1 MGRNKK
7 KNLETA
13 EKKPSL
19 LPYALLIIELF
30 IVFIL
35 PMKFASISCLPEV
48 AMLYPDTVFEWILI
62 SWSPALFPIVSG
74 VLLLVTALL
83 LPPPEFHHRTAFVIV
98 LIWAALAFSSFI
110 GIINAS
116 CYDYAIYEIV
126 HLFGIAAFLLSVFV
140 LLDRYPGFR
149 YFFVIAIIAGTLC
162 SCFEGIYQLTAGF
175 EETKRFA
182 YQQEISSGVKF
193 VTGNFQSRLYERR
206 VFAGFSLC
214 NSFAAHLILTLPLCL
229 WGVWKFAGSVEPP
242 RLSKA
247 VFIPPVLILLLTM
260 LYFTGSRAAVLSLF
274 LVIFLLFIIMPMP
287 KKLRVGII
295 AVIPLFLLAGIA
307 AVYFG
312 RGTSSMSVRLDY
324 SFAALKMFLQH
335 PFAGTGWGDFFHDY
349 MRIKLTSSDEAP
361 HDTHNMILT
370 FASQVGFTGLFLSA
384 AALLFPIW
392 PGFKK
397 TIAHIREKDYFSLD
411 IAIFAGW
418 TAWALHSLSDINI
431 QIPATVAT
439 ALLMLM
445 IMTAGDAKQQTSR
458 DFRKIRLA
466 SWYLLILPVL
476 SVTLW
481 QGGRLIKTERAFTA
495 LNNLCD
501 FRFKTREEAASITPE
516 QVNSALKKCIETSPR
531 SPFPWATAAD
541 FMVPR
546 GFTSQAEAYYKE
558 AVKRSPERPSFYYRL
573 YLIQFNQGKFRE
585 AEANLKKAR
594 ELFPKNN
601 KYQRL

>member
-1 MGRNKK
+1 MGKNKK
-7 KNLETA
+7 KNLNVT
-13 EKKPSL
+13 EKKLPLFLYTL
-19 LPYALLIIELF
+19 LLTELF

-62 SWSPALFPIVSG
+62 SWSPALFPVVSG
-74 VLLLVTALL
+74 VLLLITALV
-83 LPPPEFHHRTAFVIV
+83 LPPPEFHHKNAVVIV

-126 HLFGIAAFLLSVFV
+126 HLFGIAAFLLSAFV
-140 LLDRYPGFR
+140 LLDRYPDFK
-149 YFFVIAIIAGTLC
+149 YLFVIAIIAGTLC

-182 YQQEISSGVKF
+182 YQQEISSGIKF

-214 NSFAAHLILTLPLCL
+214 NSFAAHIILTLPLCI
-229 WGVWKFAGSVEPP
+229 WGIWKFAGNVEPP

-247 VFIPPVLILLLTM
+247 VFTPPVLILLLIM

-287 KKLRVGII
+287 KKLRIGII
-295 AVIPLFLLAGIA
+295 AVIPLLVCAGLA

-312 RGTSSMSVRLDY
+312 RGISSMSVRLDY
-324 SFAALKMFLQH
+324 SLAAIKMFLQH

-349 MRIKLTSSDEAP
+349 MRIKLTPTDEAP

-370 FASQVGFTGLFLSA
+370 FASQVGFAGLLLSA

-392 PGFKK
+392 LGLKK
-397 TIAHIREKDYFSLD
+397 TIARIREKDYLSLD
-411 IAIFAGW
+411 TAIFAGW

-439 ALLMLM
+439 ALVMLM
-445 IMTAGDAKQQTSR
+445 IMTVGDTRQQTSTE
-458 DFRKIRLA
+458 FKKIRLA
-466 SWYLLILPVL
+466 SWYILILSTL
-476 SVTLW
+476 LVTLW
-481 QGGRLIKTERAFTA
+481 QGGRLIKTEHAFSA

-501 FRFKTREEAASITPE
+501 FRFKTKEEAVTITPE
-516 QVNSALKKCIETSPR
+516 QVNSALKKCTDLSPY

-541 FMVPR
+541 FMISHGLP
-546 GFTSQAEAYYKE
+546 FQAEAYYKE

-573 YLIQFNQGKFRE
+573 YLIQFNQGNFKDAGE
-585 AEANLKKAR
+585 NLKKAR
-594 ELFPKNN
+594 ERFPLN
-601 KYQRL
+601 KKY